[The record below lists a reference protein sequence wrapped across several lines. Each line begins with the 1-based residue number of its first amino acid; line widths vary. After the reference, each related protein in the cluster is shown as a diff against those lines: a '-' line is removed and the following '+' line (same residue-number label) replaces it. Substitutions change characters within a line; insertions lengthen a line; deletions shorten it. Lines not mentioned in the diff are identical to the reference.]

1 MTPDA
6 AAWDALRLSLWV
18 AFWATLLAIPL
29 AVWVAWLLARKDFWG
44 KAVLNAA
51 VHLPWFC
58 RQW

>member
-44 KAVLNAA
+44 KAVPDGPGDAA
-51 VHLPWFC
+51 GH
-58 RQW
+58 RGG